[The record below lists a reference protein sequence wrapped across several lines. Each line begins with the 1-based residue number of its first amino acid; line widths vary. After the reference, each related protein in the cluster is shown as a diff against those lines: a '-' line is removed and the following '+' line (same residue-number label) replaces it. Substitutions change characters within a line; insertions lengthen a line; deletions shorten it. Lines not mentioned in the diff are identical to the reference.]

1 MVPKVLVGLIA
12 AAICAA
18 ILIVIPVLV
27 YLGRKLSRSC
37 THLPLAP
44 AAIES
49 IDTTAEPTS
58 SNESPARNNNGKNT
72 PSYEPPITNLATF
85 QRADQRKALVYD
97 DILKATGKFND
108 KHIIGHGG
116 FGTVYGATVPGH
128 HGRRVAI
135 KRLHRSSCRFL
146 RSNRQLAAEMDA
158 ILQVKHQNLVPLLG
172 YCLVGD
178 ERLLIYARVRNGS
191 LDAWLRRTNH
201 QAATT
206 SSSSSSRPLI
216 GWVDRLEICLGSA
229 RGLAFLHHGFAP
241 SNVVTHGDVKSSNI
255 LLDEHMR
262 PRVSDLGLAKVIT
275 RYETHVKTSVSGA
288 LEGYVP
294 PEYPLK
300 MKCTA
305 KGDVYSFG
313 VVMLEVLTGRPAAGQ
328 EKEQGGGN
336 LVGWVRW
343 MVAHGREGGELFDPC
358 LLLPEEDED
367 EDEAAAD
374 RVGRRDQQMARVL
387 AVAMECT
394 ADEPWKRPAMGS
406 VVEELMRIQ
415 LMVYNEPHQ
424 SPIRGVVE
432 T

>member
-1 MVPKVLVGLIA
+1 M
-12 AAICAA
+12 
-18 ILIVIPVLV
+18 
-27 YLGRKLSRSC
+27 
-37 THLPLAP
+37 
-44 AAIES
+44 
-49 IDTTAEPTS
+49 DT
-58 SNESPARNNNGKNT
+58 
-72 PSYEPPITNLATF
+72 
-85 QRADQRKALVYD
+85 
-97 DILKATGKFND
+97 
-108 KHIIGHGG
+108 
-116 FGTVYGATVPGH
+116 
-128 HGRRVAI
+128 
-135 KRLHRSSCRFL
+135 
-146 RSNRQLAAEMDA
+146 

-191 LDAWLRRTNH
+191 LDAWLRRTN
-201 QAATT
+201 QQATT
-206 SSSSSSRPLI
+206 SSSSSRAAPI

-229 RGLAFLHHGFAP
+229 RGLAFLHHGLIKSSP
-241 SNVVTHGDVKSSNI
+241 SSGGHVITHGDVKSSNI

-262 PRVSDLGLAKVIT
+262 PRVSDLGLAKVIR

-300 MKCTA
+300 MKC
-305 KGDVYSFG
+305 DVYSFG

-328 EKEQGGGN
+328 EREKGGGN
-336 LVGWVRW
+336 LVGW
-343 MVAHGREGGELFDPC
+343 
-358 LLLPEEDED
+358 EEDQ
-367 EDEAAAD
+367 DEAAAG
-374 RVGRRDQQMARVL
+374 VGRRDQQMARVL
-387 AVAMECT
+387 ALAMECT

>member
-1 MVPKVLVGLIA
+1 M
-12 AAICAA
+12 
-18 ILIVIPVLV
+18 
-27 YLGRKLSRSC
+27 
-37 THLPLAP
+37 
-44 AAIES
+44 
-49 IDTTAEPTS
+49 DT
-58 SNESPARNNNGKNT
+58 
-72 PSYEPPITNLATF
+72 
-85 QRADQRKALVYD
+85 
-97 DILKATGKFND
+97 
-108 KHIIGHGG
+108 
-116 FGTVYGATVPGH
+116 
-128 HGRRVAI
+128 
-135 KRLHRSSCRFL
+135 
-146 RSNRQLAAEMDA
+146 

-191 LDAWLRRTNH
+191 LDAWLRRTN
-201 QAATT
+201 QQATT
-206 SSSSSSRPLI
+206 SSSSSRAAPI

-229 RGLAFLHHGFAP
+229 RGLAFLHHGLIKSSP
-241 SNVVTHGDVKSSNI
+241 SSGGHVITHGDVKSSNI

-262 PRVSDLGLAKVIT
+262 PRVSDLGLAKVIR

-300 MKCTA
+300 MKC
-305 KGDVYSFG
+305 DVYSFG

-328 EKEQGGGN
+328 EREKGGGN

-358 LLLPEEDED
+358 LLLPEEED
-367 EDEAAAD
+367 QDEAAAG
-374 RVGRRDQQMARVL
+374 VGRRDQQMARVL
-387 AVAMECT
+387 ALAMECT